1 MIFKIKRFDGKNF
14 YFQDFEVPVKKG
26 LTVLDCLFYIRDCID
41 SSLSFRMSCRMGICG
56 SCAVRINGKPA
67 LACETQ
73 VVNLKEPVKIEPL
86 DNFKVLKDLVVEFDD
101 FFLKHKA
108 VKPYIIRNDLNYK
121 NPVEF
126 IQKPEELKKYYDFSL
141 CIKCGA
147 CYSVCPAA
155 ATNEKYLGP
164 AALVAAYRFVADS
177 RDRGARERLEIVM
190 DDHCLWRCHSA
201 MACSEVCP
209 KKIEPAKA
217 IQLLRRK
224 TVLEAIRR
232 LIP

>member
-1 MIFKIKRFDGKNF
+1 MKFKIKRFDGKKVYYQEFN
-14 YFQDFEVPVKKG
+14 VPVKKG
-26 LTVLDCLFYIRDCID
+26 LTVLDCLFYIRDNID
-41 SSLSFRMSCRMGICG
+41 PTLSFRVSCRMGICG
-56 SCAVRINGKPA
+56 SCAVKINGKPV

-73 VVNLKEPVKIEPL
+73 AFKLREPVKIEPI
-86 DNFKVLKDLVVEFDD
+86 DNFKVLKDLVVDFDG
-101 FFLKHKA
+101 FFEKHKS
-108 VKPYIIRNDLNYK
+108 VKPFIIRDDLNYEK
-121 NPVEF
+121 PVEF
-126 IQKPEELKKYYDFSL
+126 IQKPEELKKYYEYSL

-164 AALVAAYRFVADS
+164 AALVAAYRFIADS
-177 RDRGARERLEIVM
+177 RDRGARERINVVL

-224 TVLEAIRR
+224 AVFEALRR
-232 LIP
+232 LI